1 MFGSGER
8 RIKFSVG
15 MRAIMTDNQVVVKRE
30 SLCYGSVM
38 TNNLT
43 IARGAFAVLLNALDD
58 ARADVTDAGEDEID
72 ALVASL
78 EHLVRR
84 FDAAFDAKE

>member
-1 MFGSGER
+1 MVS
-8 RIKFSVG
+8 S
-15 MRAIMTDNQVVVKRE
+15 
-30 SLCYGSVM
+30 M
-38 TNNLT
+38 TNNLK

-72 ALVASL
+72 TLVASL
-78 EHLVRR
+78 EQLVRR